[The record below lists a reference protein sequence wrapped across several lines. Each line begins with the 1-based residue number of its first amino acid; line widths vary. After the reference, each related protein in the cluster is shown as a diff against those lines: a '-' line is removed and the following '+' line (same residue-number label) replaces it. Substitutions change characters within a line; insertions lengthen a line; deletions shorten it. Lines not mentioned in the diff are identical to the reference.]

1 MSETPSIS
9 VVLSTRNRADSL
21 ARLLDGL
28 ARQVDAPRFEVIVAD
43 NGSTD
48 GTPDLLRRG
57 HPGLDLRSVRVDT
70 PGKGRALNAALRL
83 ARGELVVFTDDDVE
97 PDPRWL
103 AELFAGAERY
113 ADCAVFGGR
122 IDVNRAAVPAWVRR
136 SHNLMGLLTTEHRP
150 AKADVIYGYGR
161 YPFGPNMAVRLERL
175 RGLDRPYPEDMGP
188 GTALPVGDESA
199 FFLRFSPPE
208 ATDRRY
214 LAAARVFHAV
224 DDAHTGLGSA
234 LRRSLHQ
241 GRAQGR
247 LGIPVVPA
255 DPNAGGP
262 ANAKSFA
269 RAALARIRACG
280 SLRELLCVAVRHVG
294 YLQGARLRR
303 RAEPRPTSGRVPAG
317 SCS

>member
-48 GTPDLLRRG
+48 RTPDLLRRG

-83 ARGELVVFTDDDVE
+83 AMGELVVFTDDDVE

-103 AELFAGAERY
+103 AEIAAGAERY

-150 AKADVIYGYGR
+150 AEADAIYGYGR
-161 YPFGPNMAVRLERL
+161 YPFGPNMAVRLRRL
-175 RGLDRPYPEDMGP
+175 SGLDQPYPEDMGP

-199 FFLRFSPPE
+199 FFLQFSPPE
-208 ATDRRY
+208 AKDRRY

-234 LRRSLHQ
+234 LRRSLQQ

-247 LGIPVVPA
+247 LGIPVLPA
-255 DPNAGGP
+255 DPNAAGS
-262 ANAKSFA
+262 ADARSFA

-280 SLRELLCVAVRHVG
+280 SLRELLCVAVRHVS
-294 YLQGARLRR
+294 YLQGRRLRR
-303 RAEPRPTSGRVPAG
+303 RV
-317 SCS
+317 

>member
-1 MSETPSIS
+1 MSETPAIS

-103 AELFAGAERY
+103 AELFAGARRY

-150 AKADVIYGYGR
+150 ADADAVYGYGR

-199 FFLRFSPPE
+199 FFLRLSPPE
-208 ATDRRY
+208 AADRRY

-234 LRRSLHQ
+234 LRRSLQQ

-247 LGIPVVPA
+247 LGIPVLPA
-255 DPNAGGP
+255 DPNAAGS
-262 ANAKSFA
+262 ADARSFA

-294 YLQGARLRR
+294 YVRGVRELRR
-303 RAEPRPTSGRVPAG
+303 AGGRTYQW
-317 SCS
+317 